1 MTTVTIP
8 KEFSKATQ
16 LVAVPHFVYEEYAR
30 VQQRIRSAKTFRPT
44 AADKRAI
51 THARANYKKG
61 NFVFL
66 KDL

>member
-8 KEFSKATQ
+8 KHLTERKDLVAITRSDYEEFS
-16 LVAVPHFVYEEYAR
+16 LW
-30 VQQRIRSAKTFRPT
+30 QRKIKNVKIYRPT
-44 AADKRAI
+44 SAEKRAL
-51 THARANYKKG
+51 ARARTNYKKG